1 MASIISEGNWNVLL
15 LVFQTYPQ
23 AGRKRTLLKVQD
35 IM

>member
-1 MASIISEGNWNVLL
+1 MASIISKVNWIVLL

-23 AGRKRTLLKVQD
+23 VGRKLILLKVQD